1 MQGIAD
7 IGPVRTVLLGAI
19 EPASAT
25 FFSWIWLGT
34 QFTLFD
40 CLGFVLMIA
49 MVLLVTSEK
58 PAPEATELPAT
69 PDSSS

>member
-1 MQGIAD
+1 MTIRKKRAVTK
-7 IGPVRTVLLGAI
+7 II
-19 EPASAT
+19 S
-25 FFSWIWLGT
+25 S
-34 QFTLFD
+34 
-40 CLGFVLMIA
+40 FVLMIA